1 MRKNLLL
8 LLFGLFCWV
17 AQAQTVVVPDNIY
30 FADQHLIINED
41 ARKAIQKQVDALL
54 KYPTF
59 FQAKVDRA
67 DAYFPIISRIFAEEG
82 LPDDFK
88 YLVLQESGLVSDAVS
103 TSNAVGF
110 WQFKKE
116 AAADHGL
123 VINAD
128 VDERKHIVNSS
139 KGAAKYLVKSNTTYY
154 KNWFNTLLS
163 YYLGF
168 TGAKSYAKPE
178 HVDSKEMEVTGKT
191 NWYI

>member
-1 MRKNLLL
+1 MKKFLPLLL
-8 LLFGLFCWV
+8 CMFCLV

-30 FADQHLIINED
+30 FADQHLIIKDN
-41 ARKAIQKQVDALL
+41 AREIIQKQVDALL
-54 KYPTF
+54 RYPTF

-67 DAYFPIISRIFAEEG
+67 DTYFPIISRIFAEEG

-88 YLVLQESGLVSDAVS
+88 YLALQESGLVSDAVS

-123 VINAD
+123 VINSD

-139 KGAAKYLVKSNTTYY
+139 RGAAKYFVKSNKLYY
-154 KNWFNTLLS
+154 KNWYNTLLS
-163 YYLGF
+163 YYLGSS
-168 TGAKSYAKPE
+168 GAKA
-178 HVDSKEMEVTGKT
+178 
-191 NWYI
+191 